1 MQGDIRYT
9 QPMKYTFKAK
19 NIEGVVKEGVI
30 EADTR
35 DAAASILQKNNL
47 VPVFLREET
56 RSSALL
62 KEVSRIWEGV
72 GKKELVVFFRQLGVL
87 IEAKVPVTSSLLA
100 IAEETDNSYFRM
112 IIKEIKDD
120 VDDGMALSEAFA
132 KHKDVFSPLVV
143 NLIHAGEVS
152 GGLQSAVGFVADNSE
167 KEYYLSSKIKGALY
181 YPAFVLFVAGV
192 IGFLVVSFIIPKIT
206 VILKDFDTKLPWYTH
221 AIMSVSDFLAAFWW
235 IVLLLFL
242 VAVAAF
248 YLYLRT
254 PDGKRV
260 WDEHLFSLPVF
271 GRIAQYI
278 YIARFAEN
286 LGILLNGGIPVVRS
300 LTIVSN
306 IVGND
311 IFRNVALDAA
321 EEVKKGGNMSSVL
334 FRSKEVPHLVSQMVK
349 IGEESGSVSN
359 ILRNISAFYT
369 QEVDGMT
376 RNLTTLLEPFLIVI
390 LGIGV
395 AILVIGILLPIYD
408 VVGNFV

>member
-1 MQGDIRYT
+1 
-9 QPMKYTFKAK
+9 MKFIFKAK
-19 NIEGVVKEGVI
+19 NVEGTIKEGII

-35 DAAASILQKNNL
+35 DAAAVILQKNNL
-47 VPVFLREET
+47 LPILLKEET
-56 RSSALL
+56 RSSEVL
-62 KEVSRIWEGV
+62 KDLSRIWEGV
-72 GKKELVVFFRQLGVL
+72 SKKELVVFFRQLGVL
-87 IEAKVPVTSSLLA
+87 IEAKVPVTSSLMA

-132 KHKDVFSPLVV
+132 KHANVFSPLIV

-152 GGLQSAVGFVADNSE
+152 GGLQSAISFVADNSE
-167 KEYYLSSKIKGALY
+167 KEYYLTSKIKGALY
-181 YPAFVLFVAGV
+181 YPAFILVVAGL

-206 VILKDFDTKLPWYTH
+206 IVLKDFHTTLPWYTQV
-221 AIMSVSDFLAAFWW
+221 IMSISDFLAMYWW
-235 IVLLLFL
+235 VVLLLF
-242 VAVAAF
+242 VVGIGSF
-248 YLYLRT
+248 YFYLRT

-260 WDEHLFSLPVF
+260 WDEQIFSIPVV

-278 YIARFAEN
+278 FMARFAEN

-306 IVGND
+306 IVGNGV
-311 IFRNVALDAA
+311 FRQVALDAA
-321 EEVKKGGNMSSVL
+321 EEVKKGGNMSTV
-334 FRSKEVPHLVSQMVK
+334 FARSKHVPHLVSQMVK

-359 ILRNISAFYT
+359 ILRNVSSFYT

-376 RNLTTLLEPFLIVI
+376 QNLTTLLEPFLIVI

-395 AILVIGILLPIYD
+395 SILVVGILLPIYD
-408 VVGNFV
+408 VVGSMGA